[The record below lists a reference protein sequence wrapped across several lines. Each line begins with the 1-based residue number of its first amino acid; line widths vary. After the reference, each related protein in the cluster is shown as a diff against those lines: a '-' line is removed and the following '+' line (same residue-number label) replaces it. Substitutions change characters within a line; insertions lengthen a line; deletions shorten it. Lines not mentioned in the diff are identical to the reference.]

1 MTIAIAI
8 TGASGQLGRATIAF
22 LKVRAATTPIIALAR
37 DPAKVA
43 DLGVEARTFD
53 YTHPVNTLAPAL
65 TGVETVVLIS
75 SSDFNDRV
83 GQHRNVIDAA
93 VAAGVRRII
102 YTSILKADVSP
113 LLIAQ
118 DHRATEALIAASGLS
133 ATVLRNGWYTENWT
147 GTLSA
152 ALAAG
157 ALIGAAGAAKF
168 TPATRGDYAE
178 AVAIVAA
185 DAAHNGETYEL
196 GGDEAFTLAELAA
209 EVSRQTGKPLPYNDL
224 PPQAYQGILES
235 FGLHA
240 GFAAMLVDV
249 DVRAA
254 EGWLEE
260 RSGTLSGLLGRP
272 TASMASAV
280 AAALP

>member
-1 MTIAIAI
+1 MTIAI
-8 TGASGQLGRATIAF
+8 TGASGQLGRAAIEF
-22 LKVRAATTPIIALAR
+22 LKTHAAITPIIALAR
-37 DPAKVA
+37 DTAKVA
-43 DLGVEARTFD
+43 DLGVEARAFD
-53 YTHPVNTLAPAL
+53 YTHPGSTLATAL
-65 TGVETVVLIS
+65 AGVETLVLIS

-93 VAAGVRRII
+93 VAAGVDRII

-118 DHRATEALIAASGLS
+118 DHRETEALIAASGLG

-147 GTLSA
+147 GTLGA
-152 ALAAG
+152 ALEAG
-157 ALIGAAGAAKF
+157 ALIGAAGAAQF
-168 TPATRGDYAE
+168 TPATRRDYAE
-178 AVAIVAA
+178 VVAIVAA
-185 DAAHNGETYEL
+185 DSAHGGEVYEL
-196 GGDEAFTLAELAA
+196 GGDEAFTLADLAA
-209 EVSRQTGKPLPYNDL
+209 EVARQTGKPLPYSDL
-224 PPQAYQGILES
+224 PPEVYQGILES
-235 FGLHA
+235 FGLPP

-249 DVRAA
+249 DVKAA

-280 AAALP
+280 AGVLR